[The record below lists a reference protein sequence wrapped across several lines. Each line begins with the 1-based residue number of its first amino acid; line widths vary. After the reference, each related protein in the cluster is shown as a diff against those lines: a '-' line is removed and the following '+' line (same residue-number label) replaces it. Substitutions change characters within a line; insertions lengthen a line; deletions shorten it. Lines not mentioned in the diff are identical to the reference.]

1 MVNGALGIGGFVGV
15 LLSGAYVY
23 WEIGRYAT
31 PQVPQ
36 TLFDERK
43 EVFAYTAGL
52 FVGIALALVY
62 LLYLTA
68 IANGALFSGIL
79 DLLLL
84 AGATEIAQYVLVHS
98 RYFGVSVSTPFYAL
112 GFRAAI
118 GGLLA
123 LAAVTASLGSGVL
136 TPGSVVLVAAE
147 CVALMAIEVTGA
159 LQSIA
164 RSSVTKTAGGGPIAG
179 LLVGVGAFAVLGLG
193 MSLGVVAG
201 IAAALLVVGGLVPP
215 YRRLRRRILG
225 AIDAAE
231 NPAPGGPDSGR
242 PFGRRS
248 P

>member
-1 MVNGALGIGGFVGV
+1 VVNGALGIGGFVGV

-23 WEIGRYAT
+23 WEIGRYAS

-52 FVGIALALVY
+52 FVGIALAFVY
-62 LLYLTA
+62 LLYLSA
-68 IANGALFSGIL
+68 IDNGALISGVV
-79 DLLLL
+79 DVVLL
-84 AGATEIAQYVLVHS
+84 AGATEIVQYMLVRSH
-98 RYFGVSVSTPFYAL
+98 YFGATESTPFYAL

-118 GGLLA
+118 GGVLA
-123 LAAVTASLGSGVL
+123 LAAVTASLGSGIL
-136 TPGSVVLVAAE
+136 NAGSIALVACQA
-147 CVALMAIEVTGA
+147 VALVTIEVTGG

-164 RSSVTKTAGGGPIAG
+164 KSGVTKTAGGGPVAG
-179 LLVGVGAFAVLGLG
+179 LLVGVAAFAVLGLG
-193 MSLGVVAG
+193 DALGTIAG
-201 IAAALLVVGGLVPP
+201 IAAALLVIGGLVPP

-231 NPAPGGPDSGR
+231 NPIPSGTVPGR
-242 PFGRRS
+242 PFGRRG